1 MKEGLGV
8 FLQQEDPESTENCVH
23 GVPVEVEC
31 VHCLLAYCD
40 FEFQQLMKYTK
51 FLEKFLETLLG
62 EDWKQ
67 VTLEE
72 VQKIPNLP
80 IQPLRMPCI
89 TG

>member
-40 FEFQQLMKYTK
+40 FEFQRLMEYTK
-51 FLEKFLETLLG
+51 FLEKYLETLLG

-80 IQPLRMPCI
+80 LRI
-89 TG
+89 TSHV

>member
-1 MKEGLGV
+1 MALGGV
-8 FLQQEDPESTENCVH
+8 LPQQDPESTENCVH

-62 EDWKQ
+62 EDWRNIAI
-67 VTLEE
+67 EE
-72 VQKIPNLP
+72 VKRLPNLP
-80 IQPLRMPCI
+80 LRI
-89 TG
+89 TSHV

>member
-1 MKEGLGV
+1 MKMALGGV
-8 FLQQEDPESTENCVH
+8 LPQPDPESTEICVH
-23 GVPVEVEC
+23 GVPTDMEC

-80 IQPLRMPCI
+80 LR
-89 TG
+89 TTSHV